1 LIYFN
6 SGVDD
11 EVRSALCNLFF
22 KVDFQ
27 NLNPEFKICMWLFEL
42 IDFLNIIVHYQ
53 VVLDKIRKILLGLLY
68 FTALSKKTVLII
80 LQYSLKNLLAP
91 LIIYIFYD

>member
-1 LIYFN
+1 MMRL
-6 SGVDD
+6 
-11 EVRSALCNLFF
+11 EVLPFVTYFF

-27 NLNPEFKICMWLFEL
+27 NLHPEFKICMWLFEL

-80 LQYSLKNLLAP
+80 LQFSLKNLLAP
-91 LIIYIFYD
+91 LNNIHILWLTENF

>member
-1 LIYFN
+1 VLPFVTY
-6 SGVDD
+6 
-11 EVRSALCNLFF
+11 FF

-27 NLNPEFKICMWLFEL
+27 NLNPEFNKICMWLFEL
-42 IDFLNIIVHYQ
+42 IDFLNIVHYQ

-91 LIIYIFYD
+91 LNNIHIL